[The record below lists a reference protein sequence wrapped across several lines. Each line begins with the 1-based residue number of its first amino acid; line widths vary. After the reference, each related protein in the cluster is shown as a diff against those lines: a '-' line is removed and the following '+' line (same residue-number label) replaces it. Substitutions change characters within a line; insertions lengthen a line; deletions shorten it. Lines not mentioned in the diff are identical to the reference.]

1 MNTFADAQEWLRWQ
15 LGPSSSPIFLFTIGI
30 AERRQN
36 PAGKGC
42 PFGNK
47 GKLGLLTTCAEV
59 LCFALLF
66 AFGFFVHSFDILKT
80 NVEAPDDHLISA
92 KKTVYSPLQPNSKF

>member
-1 MNTFADAQEWLRWQ
+1 MNTFADAQESLGWQ

-36 PAGKGC
+36 PAGKRC
-42 PFGNK
+42 PFGNR

-66 AFGFFVHSFDILKT
+66 AFGFLCILST
-80 NVEAPDDHLISA
+80 S
-92 KKTVYSPLQPNSKF
+92 